1 VPRLHAAVCR
11 SEPEDEPPQTT
22 PASTCGDRVRDGLAI
37 LPGRYGRP
45 VCEQRLTV
53 VPFQHLS
60 GEDIA
65 GKHDQPPCEWP
76 RATGAAID
84 IGEAIDIE
92 RA

>member
-1 VPRLHAAVCR
+1 
-11 SEPEDEPPQTT
+11 
-22 PASTCGDRVRDGLAI
+22 
-37 LPGRYGRP
+37 